1 MPTAIR
7 SSTLLLSAL
16 GCLPRSCDGLTATGA
31 HLLFR
36 RRRTSIAASLPH
48 LRSHLSMCSSD
59 ASATLSSSSAS
70 AAKNGSE
77 EEPTPFATAFEL
89 PVDHGM
95 CVAVTLPLYPCKDD
109 DDYCPT
115 LPLYELHDQECHALE
130 SMLPVRQMQFAGGR
144 AAMRRAL
151 TALGVDA
158 SEPVLRSS
166 SGAPHIM
173 PDGVMGSISHTRG
186 LATAIAC
193 RPPSDGAA
201 TPSAV
206 GVDVE
211 SSSRELS
218 LRIAKRVLHEA
229 ERQTLGTSPSP
240 AVPTPAADLL
250 LRCSLKEAL
259 YKALHPLVR
268 RTIKWHT
275 VQVQPQ
281 PDGTCEL
288 VLDALEE
295 DVGFGIGATARWH
308 LKDGFYVTTAAASL
322 RRVPEREG
330 EREGMPQQQLAA

>member
-1 MPTAIR
+1 
-7 SSTLLLSAL
+7 
-16 GCLPRSCDGLTATGA
+16 
-31 HLLFR
+31 
-36 RRRTSIAASLPH
+36 
-48 LRSHLSMCSSD
+48 
-59 ASATLSSSSAS
+59 
-70 AAKNGSE
+70 
-77 EEPTPFATAFEL
+77 
-89 PVDHGM
+89 
-95 CVAVTLPLYPCKDD
+95 
-109 DDYCPT
+109 
-115 LPLYELHDQECHALE
+115 
-130 SMLPVRQMQFAGGR
+130 
-144 AAMRRAL
+144 MRRVL
-151 TALGVDA
+151 TALGVEA
-158 SEPVLRSS
+158 SAPVLRSS
-166 SGAPHIM
+166 SGAPNLI
-173 PDGVMGSISHTRG
+173 PDGVIGSISHTRG
-186 LATAIAC
+186 MATAIAC
-193 RPPSDGAA
+193 RPPPDDAA
-201 TPSAV
+201 TGAPCTSAV

-211 SSSRELS
+211 NASRELS
-218 LRIAKRVLHEA
+218 LRVAKRVLHEA
-229 ERQTLGTSPSP
+229 ERRTLGNSPSP